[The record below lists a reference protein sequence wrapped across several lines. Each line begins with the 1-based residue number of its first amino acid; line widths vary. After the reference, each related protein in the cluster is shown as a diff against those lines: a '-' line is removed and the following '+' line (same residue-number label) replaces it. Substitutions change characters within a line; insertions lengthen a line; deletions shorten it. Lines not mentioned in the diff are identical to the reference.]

1 MLQERRRKTD
11 LSYKVDKNKFF
22 QKNNKEEKNKINY
35 NKNYKINWV
44 FSIFKTLDANNSI
57 ENITFFK

>member
-35 NKNYKINWV
+35 NKNYKIH
-44 FSIFKTLDANNSI
+44 
-57 ENITFFK
+57 